1 MIGQNSFFNG
11 QISITAFPIEIREV
25 NMNKK
30 AFQNITYGVYIISTK
45 DNERPT
51 GCIANSVMQITSD
64 PATIA
69 ISINHDNYT
78 NKCIERTGKF
88 AVTVLSNNC
97 DPAIIGTFGLRKSK

>member
-1 MIGQNSFFNG
+1 
-11 QISITAFPIEIREV
+11 
-25 NMNKK
+25 MNKK